1 MFFSRLRS
9 RDKTLQNLSSPHFL
23 PTVNEIEE
31 GTLCDAYLS
40 RNASNDLTSAVLYT
54 SKTETLKIVTFYRR
68 DPFHRIV

>member
-1 MFFSRLRS
+1 M
-9 RDKTLQNLSSPHFL
+9 PM
-23 PTVNEIEE
+23 VNEVEE

-40 RNASNDLTSAVLYT
+40 RNASNDLTSAILYT